1 MDEITTIEL
10 TKVLLPTP
18 EAQLRYL
25 QRLDARY
32 YFEFKQATPANFQAL
47 LERMEASEAA
57 IRNFSPV
64 AHAEALRA
72 RNIAV

>member
-47 LERMEASEAA
+47 LARLEAVEAA

-64 AHAEALRA
+64 AHAAALHA
-72 RNIAV
+72 KNIST

>member
-32 YFEFKQATPANFQAL
+32 YFEFKEATPANFQARL
-47 LERMEASEAA
+47 ARLEAVEAA

>member
-32 YFEFKQATPANFQAL
+32 YFEFKQATSANFQAL

-64 AHAEALRA
+64 AHMEALRA
-72 RNIAV
+72 RGLAG

>member
-32 YFEFKQATPANFQAL
+32 YFEFRQATPANFQVL
-47 LERMEASEAA
+47 LARLEAVEAA

-64 AHAEALRA
+64 AHMERIRS
-72 RNIAV
+72 RNFAG